1 LLEQKSTRNI
11 SIANQK
17 LKICLGLA
25 MTQIYGKKTFD
36 GEKRYLILEFV
47 FQQTQL
53 LMGHQVFYMETVA
66 LDEA

>member
-1 LLEQKSTRNI
+1 
-11 SIANQK
+11 
-17 LKICLGLA
+17 